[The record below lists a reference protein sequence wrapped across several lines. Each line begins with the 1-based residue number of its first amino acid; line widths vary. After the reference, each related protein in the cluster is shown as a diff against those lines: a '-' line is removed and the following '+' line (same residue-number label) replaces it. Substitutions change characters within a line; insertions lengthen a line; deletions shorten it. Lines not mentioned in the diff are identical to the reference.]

1 MGGPFRFTRML
12 GEKGSLIT
20 HISIITPMNAWEGS
34 IGVRGLRVDY
44 QDLRVVEYV

>member
-1 MGGPFRFTRML
+1 ML